1 MKKLITLTALLL
13 CAVVSTWALDSGTEN
28 SGNQGS
34 SYTTISGKSYSLD
47 GRYIAGK
54 GGVKQG
60 NMPDKG
66 VKMRSNQGNL
76 VFEVADGYK
85 ITAFQF
91 WGCGNTTTA
100 VTIESATVDGGSNL
114 LTDEVVLPGK
124 GNDES
129 GDINLSDINAQDN
142 ITLTFAEG
150 SSAQIVGTWS
160 IEYEQTAVV
169 VKEIT
174 EVKLNGSAISNSDL
188 ATLKSTKALT
198 IDGTSL
204 NGCGA
209 LDVTLSSGATTVSK
223 TFSGTSAVYTFSVD
237 EDEYTVT
244 VTKIAKTYSG
254 EGTFV
259 YFKKGSTQATG
270 TNTNT
275 VMANG
280 ITFAM
285 VDTGKEFQS
294 GSAKVTIGE
303 DEYTP
308 LKLSTGSA
316 VNVTFPENMVATKVR
331 IYGWSANG
339 NGAINSI
346 KETSESTV
354 DKSID
359 THNDI
364 FYATNTSGDIYP
376 SVYEYTLDNWTS
388 FYFNP
393 VGSASQPFVVMEFV
407 LRETVTIPVSA
418 AGYATFYT
426 DKALD
431 FTGIK
436 NITAYTATKAGNIVT
451 FNKVTDA
458 VPALTGLLVKAD
470 EGNYPIPVAA
480 SAEGEKGIMV
490 GTLTGETIPDGSF
503 VLLNQNDVIGFYRA
517 TGFTARP
524 NSAWLPSTVA
534 GSSVRFIGFDDEGGE
549 ATGIQEVS
557 TATMK
562 SEQVFNLRGQRV
574 AAPQKGLYIVNGKK
588 VILK

>member
-13 CAVVSTWALDSGTEN
+13 CAVVSTWALDSGTEY

-34 SYTTISGKSYSLD
+34 NNTTISGKSYSLD

-54 GGVKQG
+54 GSVKQG

-66 VKMRSNQGNL
+66 VKMRSNQGNNL

-114 LTDEVVLPGK
+114 LTDEVVLPSK
-124 GNDES
+124 GSDES
-129 GDINLSDINAQDN
+129 GDIILSDIDAIDN
-142 ITLTFAEG
+142 ITLTFKSG
-150 SSAQIVGTWS
+150 SKDQIVGTWS

-237 EDEYTVT
+237 EDNYTVT
-244 VTKIAKTYSG
+244 VTNITKTYTA
-254 EGTFV
+254 EGSIV
-259 YFKKGSTQATG
+259 YFKIGDTEVEGA
-270 TNTNT
+270 NTKT
-275 VMANG
+275 VIANG
-280 ITFAM
+280 ITFEM
-285 VDTGKEFQS
+285 VAADKTFQY
-294 GSAKVTIGE
+294 GSAKVTIGGN
-303 DEYTP
+303 EYTP

-316 VNVTFPENMVATKVR
+316 VNVTFPENTFATKVR

-346 KETSESTV
+346 KETSESTA
-354 DKSID
+354 DNKSID

-364 FYATNTSGDIYP
+364 FYATNTSVDIYP
-376 SVYEYTLDNWTS
+376 SVYEYDLDNWTS

-393 VGSASQPFVVMEFV
+393 GGSASQPFVVMEFV
-407 LRETVTIPVSA
+407 LRVTIPVSA
-418 AGYATFYT
+418 ASYATFYT

-431 FTGIK
+431 FTGIED
-436 NITAYTATKAGNIVT
+436 ITAYTATQTGNLVT
-451 FNKVTDA
+451 FNKVTGA
-458 VPALTGLLVKAD
+458 VPALTGLLVK
-470 EGNYPIPVAA
+470 GVTTNVPVAA
-480 SAEGEKGIMV
+480 SAGDVTNIME
-490 GTLTGETIPDGSF
+490 GTLTGTTIPDGSF
-503 VLLNQNDVIGFYRA
+503 VLLNQDDVIGFYRA
-517 TGFTARP
+517 NGFTARA

-562 SEQVFNLRGQRV
+562 AEQVFNLRGQRV